1 MAASPIPASRHDYY
15 KLTGV
20 KVSDQVLET
29 GPYTSDLELEYMGL
43 KCVGKKI
50 HQALFMQGETA
61 TKVRQLKEQCR
72 LLSQV
77 RHPNFA
83 KFVGLFFQGSPILV
97 IEYVP
102 YNLASCIEQYGLLP
116 NEVSFSILHDVAVGL
131 SYFHNQTPA
140 IVHGDLCANNVLLTS
155 NMRAKIVYLGVTKI
169 LQLTKPEINYMAKT
183 NGTSVYMSPEAT
195 TGNHDNQGCSCSTDI
210 FSFGVM
216 VNHIMT
222 GGCLDFESQSNQA
235 ILITISFSKDTP
247 CNDKDDVH
255 IRMKEL
261 VLRCTS
267 KSSLQRPQA
276 EELVKIFAGMVS
288 KNPPSFINRMEMLS
302 QIRAHKKLKIDEKEE
317 RDLQEKV
324 RRVKEQVL
332 GQKQEMDRL
341 TAENASLKQQLTSDD
356 IVMCKTITKF
366 QKHRAEQEQQNN
378 KVVIDAQDQLGAEA
392 TGEAKQYG
400 PKPRILPRKK
410 VPLRETHVSIN
421 IIYIHTLERCSILY
435 TFLHNCDFSYHCRVH
450 RIHLRVKEAVH
461 KPWSRHLW

>member
-1 MAASPIPASRHDYY
+1 MAASPIPASRHDHY

-20 KVSDQVLET
+20 KVIDQVLET
-29 GPYTSDLELEYMGL
+29 GPYTSNLELEYMGL

-77 RHPNFA
+77 RHPNFVM
-83 KFVGLFFQGSPILV
+83 FLGLFFQESPILV

-102 YNLASCIEQYGLLP
+102 YNLASCIEQYSLLP
-116 NEVSFSILHDVAVGL
+116 SEVSFSILHDVAVGL
-131 SYFHNQTPA
+131 SYFHNLTPP
-140 IVHGDLCANNVLLTS
+140 IIHGDLCANNVLLTS

-183 NGTSVYMSPEAT
+183 NGTSVYMSPEAIT
-195 TGNHDNQGCSCSTDI
+195 DNHEDQGCSCSTDI

-216 VNHIMT
+216 VDHVMK
-222 GGCLDFESQSNQA
+222 GRRPVFESHSNQA
-235 ILITISFSKDTP
+235 ILITISFSEHTT
-247 CNDKDDVH
+247 CNDTNEVD

-261 VLRCTS
+261 VLRCTN

-288 KNPPSFINRMEMLS
+288 KYPPSFINRMEMLN
-302 QIRAHKKLKIDEKEE
+302 QIRAHKKLKIDEREE
-317 RDLQEKV
+317 RDLQKKV
-324 RRVKEQVL
+324 KRVKDQVL

-341 TAENASLKQQLTSDD
+341 MAENESLKQQLTSDD
-356 IVMCKTITKF
+356 IVMCKTITNF
-366 QKHRAEQEQQNN
+366 QKHHAEQEQQNN
-378 KVVIDAQDQLGAEA
+378 KVALDAQDQLGAEA

-400 PKPRILPRKK
+400 PKPRIVPRKK

-421 IIYIHTLERCSILY
+421 IIYIHTLERCSFLY
-435 TFLHNCDFSYHCRVH
+435 MFLHNCDFAYHCRVH
-450 RIHLRVKEAVH
+450 QIHLRVKEAIH